1 MNTTTMQFID
11 DVYYKYLKQLFV
23 AAPAKEHL
31 TENEQAMLNGYLT
44 LDECFLKEKL
54 CNA

>member
-1 MNTTTMQFID
+1 MQFID
-11 DVYYKYLKQLFV
+11 DTYYKYLKQLFV
-23 AAPAKEHL
+23 AAPAKKHL
-31 TENEQAMLNGYLT
+31 TDNEQAMLNGYLT